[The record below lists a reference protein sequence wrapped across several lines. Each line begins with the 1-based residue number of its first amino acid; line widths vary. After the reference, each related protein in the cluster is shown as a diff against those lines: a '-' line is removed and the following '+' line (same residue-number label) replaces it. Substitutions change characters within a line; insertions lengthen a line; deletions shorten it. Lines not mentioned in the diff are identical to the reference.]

1 MNQLIK
7 VIVVGSIG
15 SGKSTACKIFEQ
27 LEVPVFYSDEAA
39 KSLMNVNPFIV
50 GKIKK
55 EFGDKLYL
63 SGQLNRKMLAEIVFN
78 DKGKL
83 DRLNKI
89 VHPWVGEAFKS
100 FCYEYEN
107 KTFNHHS
114 VHYAIEEAAIGIET
128 GIYKDFDYIILVTA
142 DEDVRIKRVMERDNC
157 TEQQVRDRMKNQLP
171 DDDKKQYADFVIV
184 NNDFPNLECQVNFIH
199 KKILEYSKK

>member
-1 MNQLIK
+1 MVKALIC
-7 VIVVGSIG
+7 GGIG

-39 KSLMNVNPFIV
+39 KSLMNSNPFII

-55 EFGDKLYL
+55 EFGDNLYIG
-63 SGQLNRKMLAEIVFN
+63 GQLNRKMLAEIVFN
-78 DKGKL
+78 DKDKL
-83 DRLNKI
+83 ERLNKI

-100 FCYEYEN
+100 FCCEYEN
-107 KTFNHHS
+107 EPFNHPS

-128 GIYKDFDYIILVTA
+128 GIYKDFDYVILVTA
-142 DEDVRIKRVMERDNC
+142 DEDVRIKRVMERDGC
-157 TEQQVRDRMKNQLP
+157 SEESVRDRMSRQMS
-171 DDDKKQYADFVIV
+171 DEEKKQHADFVII
-184 NNDFPNLECQVNFIH
+184 NNDFPNLECQVNSIH